1 MPSGGGEGSR
11 CIEGVHDGCT
21 QASTYFLLSC
31 FSTQLLFLQRGL
43 FDGWVWL
50 QPRHSGSSG
59 GKADSRVRAGRRATM
74 AQTFEM
80 SNSRDGRWRRCTLGD
95 ICLRRGNRNVVA
107 AHVVGRGITHPG
119 GTISPNAH
127 SAHASAHF
135 DSGGSAAK
143 TPCPTALPGTGRVSR
158 VHYVCPRVGRFRP
171 G

>member
-31 FSTQLLFLQRGL
+31 SSTQLLFLQRGL

-95 ICLRRGNRNVVA
+95 ICLRRSEEHTSELQSRLHLVCRLLLEKKKK
-107 AHVVGRGITHPG
+107 HHI
-119 GTISPNAH
+119 
-127 SAHASAHF
+127 
-135 DSGGSAAK
+135 
-143 TPCPTALPGTGRVSR
+143 ALRT
-158 VHYVCPRVGRFRP
+158 
-171 G
+171 